1 MRITDYEAG
10 KNLSDVC
17 ISLTQDEAQELAAY
31 LHRLIKSPDV
41 NRAYLSEIVDSRLEK
56 EITISLVG
64 CEEKSEG
71 LKAIA

>member
-10 KNLSDVC
+10 KTLSDVC

-31 LHRLIKSPDV
+31 LHRLIKNPDV
-41 NRAYLSEIVDSRLEK
+41 NRAYLSEIVNNRLEK
-56 EITISLVG
+56 EITISLEG
-64 CEEKSEG
+64 CEEKESR